1 MRRKWSWLSSNPHL
15 RLNWRKLFIHTKG
28 HIFFWEFGGNLIPI
42 NSEEDIALAVID
54 YLADPGSEQLLDI
67 EFKEDGNGSN
77 RINAIR
83 FIIQASKH

>member
-1 MRRKWSWLSSNPHL
+1 M
-15 RLNWRKLFIHTKG
+15 
-28 HIFFWEFGGNLIPI
+28 
-42 NSEEDIALAVID
+42 AVID

-83 FIIQASKH
+83 FIIQVSKH